1 MLRTISARQS
11 PPTRTSPRRISPS
24 HPTDLHGQ
32 PASVPQRFRFGPLL
46 VSLFL
51 CLAGV
56 AVYMWPRVQVVRLA
70 YRMQTSE
77 QQLREL
83 VQERDQLRF
92 ELASLKDPQRI
103 YRIAT
108 EQLSMSTPRHDQVVI
123 ISHELTSR

>member
-1 MLRTISARQS
+1 MLRSISVRRS
-11 PPTRTSPRRISPS
+11 PSPRTSPRRTSPS
-24 HPTDLHGQ
+24 PQTNMHGER
-32 PASVPQRFRFGPLL
+32 ASVPQRLRFGPLL

-77 QQLREL
+77 QHLREL

-108 EQLSMSTPRHDQVVI
+108 EQLGMSTPRHDQVVI
-123 ISHELTSR
+123 VTHEPTSR